1 MLYIIGLGLNYDSIG
16 KFALEIAKRCKKIY
30 LENYTVNFPYA
41 TSDLTDIIG
50 KKVEIADREKI
61 EGLSLVDEARKMDVA
76 LLVYGSPL
84 TATTHITLYKECRE
98 SGVRCKILHNASI
111 IDAVAETGLQLYK
124 FGKITS
130 MPKWQPEKNYTPDSF
145 IEILKENESIGAHS
159 LILCD
164 IDLNLHFAM
173 LQLSDAA
180 KKHNYKLKK
189 IAVCRSLGTP
199 EARIYYADFS
209 EAKEW
214 QGIKPPF
221 CIVIPGKMNDY
232 EKSVIEMFRAERD

>member
-1 MLYIIGLGLNYDSIG
+1 MLYIIGLGLNYDGIG
-16 KFALEIAKRCKKIY
+16 KFALETVKRCKKVY

-41 TSDLTDIIG
+41 TTDLTDVLG
-50 KKVEIADREKI
+50 KKVELADREKV
-61 EGLSLVDEARKMDVA
+61 ENLSLVDEARKKDVA

-98 SGVRCKILHNASI
+98 SGVKCKILHNASI
-111 IDAVAETGLQLYK
+111 LEAVAETGLQLYK

-145 IEILKENESIGAHS
+145 MDVVKENESIGAHS

-164 IDLNLHFAM
+164 IDLTLHFAM
-173 LQLSDAA
+173 LQLEDAA
-180 KKHNYKLKK
+180 KNKDYKLKK
-189 IAVCRSLGTP
+189 IAICHALGTP
-199 EARIYYADFS
+199 NARIYYANFKDF
-209 EAKEW
+209 KDW
-214 QGIKPPF
+214 RGVKPPF

-232 EKSVIEMFRAERD
+232 EKSVLEMFSAKLE